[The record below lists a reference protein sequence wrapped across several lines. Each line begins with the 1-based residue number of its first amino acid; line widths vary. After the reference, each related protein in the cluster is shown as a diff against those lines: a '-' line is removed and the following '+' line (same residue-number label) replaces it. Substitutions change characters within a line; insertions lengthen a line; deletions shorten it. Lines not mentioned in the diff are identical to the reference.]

1 MAKIRTSTYDISKNI
16 IKVRTCSFDYR
27 FLTGVSSY
35 YVIYTKSKIWSKIKL
50 LMYLSNP
57 IKVKPSQ
64 FLDK

>member
-27 FLTGVSSY
+27 FLTGVSSD

-57 IKVKPSQ
+57 IKVK
-64 FLDK
+64 